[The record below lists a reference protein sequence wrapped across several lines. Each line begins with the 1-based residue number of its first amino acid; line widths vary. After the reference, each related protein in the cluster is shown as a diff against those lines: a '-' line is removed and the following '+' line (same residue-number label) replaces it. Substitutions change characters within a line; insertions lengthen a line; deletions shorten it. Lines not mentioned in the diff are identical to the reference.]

1 MKAPAKSD
9 TTLWLSRV
17 SFFVSAVALVSVGY
31 RSVSKRFLTDAEPQV
46 AALSAAPVN
55 VGLSN
60 VSPLGFSPPSPETQ
74 VGAVALLE
82 TDTPDV
88 PSAKHATVTETTVSA
103 TVNAT
108 VNAGKKLR
116 DGIKAQAANLGV
128 RVKRLVVTQAV
139 EDREPVEVQEVS
151 SSTPVIAFVEVAT
164 DGRED
169 QNVVVTFEH
178 ETGDR
183 VGLVNLNVPGNK
195 SRWRTWGR
203 TLDVNR
209 DGRWTAVVRDSRGEE
224 LGRTEFTVRGTS

>member
-1 MKAPAKSD
+1 M
-9 TTLWLSRV
+9 
-17 SFFVSAVALVSVGY
+17 SAVALVSVGY
-31 RSVSKRFLTDAEPQV
+31 RSVSKRLGTEPSTPV
-46 AALSAAPVN
+46 AAAVRPETEPPLLRGLVQST
-55 VGLSN
+55 GLS
-60 VSPLGFSPPSPETQ
+60 SASFGFAKSSTGSEEPAEAGEMEAISSKTRMPTGETLRAS
-74 VGAVALLE
+74 VKA
-82 TDTPDV
+82 
-88 PSAKHATVTETTVSA
+88 HAT
-103 TVNAT
+103 NI
-108 VNAGKKLR
+108 
-116 DGIKAQAANLGV
+116 GI

-139 EDREPVEVQEVS
+139 EDREPVAVQEVS

-203 TLDVNR
+203 TYDVNR

-224 LGRTEFTVRGTS
+224 LGRTAFTVRGTS

>member
-1 MKAPAKSD
+1 MKAPKKSD
-9 TTLWLSRV
+9 NTLWLSRV

-31 RSVSKRFLTDAEPQV
+31 RSVSERLPTDTEAPLADAASRPPKAPLLMGFAHSTGLSKVASSLTDASNEPTGDNGEAEGNASRPPGLRLPSGETFR
-46 AALSAAPVN
+46 AAVR
-55 VGLSN
+55 
-60 VSPLGFSPPSPETQ
+60 T
-74 VGAVALLE
+74 
-82 TDTPDV
+82 
-88 PSAKHATVTETTVSA
+88 HAT
-103 TVNAT
+103 
-108 VNAGKKLR
+108 
-116 DGIKAQAANLGV
+116 NLGI

-151 SSTPVIAFVEVAT
+151 PSTPVIAFVEVVT

-195 SRWRTWGR
+195 ARWRTWGR
-203 TLDVNR
+203 TYDVNR

-224 LGRTEFTVRGTS
+224 LGRTAFTVRGTS

>member
-9 TTLWLSRV
+9 STLWLSRV
-17 SFFVSAVALVSVGY
+17 SFLVSAVALVSVGY
-31 RSVSKRFLTDAEPQV
+31 RSFTKRFQGDEEATV
-46 AALSAAPVN
+46 AAAADLASKPPLLVGLAQHTLSGAALRFSHSSDHGALSAAA
-55 VGLSN
+55 S
-60 VSPLGFSPPSPETQ
+60 SSKSKRTERETLGSGF
-74 VGAVALLE
+74 
-82 TDTPDV
+82 
-88 PSAKHATVTETTVSA
+88 
-103 TVNAT
+103 
-108 VNAGKKLR
+108 
-116 DGIKAQAANLGV
+116 KAQAANLGV

-139 EDREPVEVQEVS
+139 EGREPVETSEVS

-203 TLDVNR
+203 TYDVNR

-224 LGRTEFTVRGTS
+224 LGRTAFTVRGTS